1 MWDFGD
7 YYLLIVWNA
16 PILKPFSLL
25 LSILSHDNCGT
36 LILTLTTFG
45 WLIDKGKFAHYGMFF
60 FNTRLS
66 KDLVRIL
73 VHYFL
78 ADTLIPV
85 YYCSILEMNKILFSL
100 TQSSNYLLINRHSLV
115 SQIYLNLATNKDFVV
130 SIDIE
135 KRENMWQWFILSKFS
150 NIYLHL
156 KKLVIPYICG

>member
-1 MWDFGD
+1 MKCPHFKAIFTTTINSVSRQLWNPYLNINYFWVVNRQRKVCTLWD
-7 YYLLIVWNA
+7 V
-16 PILKPFSLL
+16 
-25 LSILSHDNCGT
+25 
-36 LILTLTTFG
+36 
-45 WLIDKGKFAHYGMFF
+45 F

-66 KDLVRIL
+66 KDLVRLL

-115 SQIYLNLATNKDFVV
+115 SQIYLNLATYKDFVV

-135 KRENMWQWFILSKFS
+135 KRENMWQWFILSRLS
-150 NIYLHL
+150 SIYLYL